1 MRFQC
6 QAVTTGPWRKIDWF
20 RDEMINCSKTNGTV
34 TLLPAYSCSQG
45 IQDKTST
52 QVFTSSAVTENKKN
66 SRSHIGLPIL
76 SLSSEGKGRWS
87 LMEWALSG
95 FVTEDSVAFLLAFLN
110 ALKQDALLE
119 GKRNSLCF
127 VFKGDSSESL
137 RGHLHCPLLATPG
150 KALSTR
156 RAPCFL
162 MPGLRLACFGWKALG
177 SPRILFPL
185 QILIVYGS
193 PHAKVLRF
201 HPKNI

>member
-1 MRFQC
+1 MAQWPCC
-6 QAVTTGPWRKIDWF
+6 QHTAAPRGYKTRQVPKSSLLVQSQKTRKTPVLISAYQYFLCLLKAKGDEVTIL
-20 RDEMINCSKTNGTV
+20 TV
-34 TLLPAYSCSQG
+34 
-45 IQDKTST
+45 
-52 QVFTSSAVTENKKN
+52 V
-66 SRSHIGLPIL
+66 
-76 SLSSEGKGRWS
+76 
-87 LMEWALSG
+87 EWALSG
-95 FVTEDSVAFLLAFLN
+95 FVTEDAVAFLLAFLN

-162 MPGLRLACFGWKALG
+162 MPGLRLACFGWKALR
-177 SPRILFPL
+177 SPRILFPP